1 MNKFFNTVTK
11 KESKVFMATTTY
23 ISNAKLDGF
32 AWVWNPRVKRY
43 ILTHNGELVRAC
55 KSLKEVYKEIAELRH
70 VAKGNFCKFLR
81 DRGYRKA
88 WIWAGD
94 THKVLMVAQYGKY
107 LGTYDTLEEA
117 EAAAKEHERN
127 RWN

>member
-1 MNKFFNTVTK
+1 
-11 KESKVFMATTTY
+11 MATMSETY
-23 ISNAKLDGF
+23 KANAEKEGF
-32 AWVWNPRVKRY
+32 SWVWHPMVKRY

-55 KSLKEVYKEIAELRH
+55 KSLKEVYKEIAEIRF

-94 THKVLMVAQYGKY
+94 TCKRLMVTQYGTY
-107 LGTYDTLEEA
+107 LGTYDTLEDA
-117 EAAAKEHERN
+117 ELAAKEHEYN
-127 RWN
+127 RWE

>member
-1 MNKFFNTVTK
+1 
-11 KESKVFMATTTY
+11 MATKSETY
-23 ISNAKLDGF
+23 KANAEKEGF
-32 AWVWNPRVKRY
+32 LWVWDSRVQRY

-55 KSLKEVYKEIAELRH
+55 KSLKEVYKEIAEIRH

-94 THKVLMVAQYGKY
+94 THKVLMVAQYGNY
-107 LGTYDTLEEA
+107 LGTYDTLEDA
-117 EAAAKEHERN
+117 EAAAKEHEYN

>member
-1 MNKFFNTVTK
+1 
-11 KESKVFMATTTY
+11 MATTTY

-32 AWVWNPRVKRY
+32 AWVWNPRVKSY

-55 KSLKEVYKEIAELRH
+55 KSLKEVYKEIAEVRY

-88 WIWAGD
+88 LEWAGD
-94 THKVLMVAQYGKY
+94 TCKSFVVACRGAYIGAYK
-107 LGTYDTLEEA
+107 TLEEA
-117 EAAAKEHERN
+117 EAAAKEHEYN
-127 RWN
+127 QWN